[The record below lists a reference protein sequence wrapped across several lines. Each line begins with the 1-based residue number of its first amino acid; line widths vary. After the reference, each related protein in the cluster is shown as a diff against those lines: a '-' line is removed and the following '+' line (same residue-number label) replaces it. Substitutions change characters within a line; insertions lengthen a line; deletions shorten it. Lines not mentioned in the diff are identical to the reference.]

1 MTLVDRQGRV
11 FGRWSALD
19 VVIAFLLLGLIP
31 LLYGAFLLFRPAV
44 PSLTSVEPSQ
54 VTFGEIVNVTVRGN
68 HLRPYMRVSFNDQQG
83 KSFLFA
89 DSTKAVVEVSNL
101 PPGIYDVILY
111 DYAQERARIA
121 KGFAVIA
128 LPRPQAE
135 LDVIGT
141 FTAVNDQVASQL
153 KSDVELT
160 GLGRIL
166 RVGTREPSV
175 TRTRVGEDELVNVAS
190 GAGFNV
196 PAVIRANCTLI
207 VRGGLASCVAL
218 ETTLVRDVILTVAV
232 ANIRTFFQIDQVRA
246 AATGPTLNVRVR
258 FAGDRAV
265 VALLKVGDV
274 DVPRSNPFA
283 TGAAITRVG
292 GVVRSSASVVVSTMM
307 RPQGDVSFVS
317 AGDIATV
324 DAVLRLSADRT
335 PDGWSYHGQPV
346 KPGRVLV
353 FHAPGYEVTGT
364 IQSAEE
370 SPR

>member
-19 VVIAFLLLGLIP
+19 VVIALLLLGLIP

-44 PSLTSVEPSQ
+44 PSLTSVEPAQ
-54 VTFGEIVNVTVRGN
+54 ITFGENVSVTLRGN
-68 HLRPYMRVSFNDQQG
+68 NLRPYMRVSFNDQQG

-89 DSTKAVVEVSNL
+89 DSTKAVVEVSNI
-101 PPGIYDVILY
+101 PPGVYDVILY

-128 LPRPQAE
+128 VPRPQAE

-141 FTAVNDQVASQL
+141 FTAVGEQVAAQL
-153 KSDVELT
+153 KPEVELA

-166 RVGTREPSV
+166 RIGTREPSI
-175 TRTRVGEDELVNVAS
+175 TRTRVGVDELVNVAS
-190 GAGFNV
+190 NTAFNI
-196 PAVIRANCTLI
+196 PAVIRANCTLVI
-207 VRGGLASCVAL
+207 RGGLASCVAL
-218 ETTLVRDVILTVAV
+218 DNTLARDVVLTVAL
-232 ANIRTFFQIDQVRA
+232 ANTRTFFQIDQVRA
-246 AATGPTLNVRVR
+246 AIPGPTLNVRVR
-258 FAGDRAV
+258 FVGDRAV

-274 DVPRSNPFA
+274 DLPRSNPFA
-283 TGAAITRVG
+283 TGAAITRRG
-292 GVVRSSASVVVSTMM
+292 EVVRSSASVVVSTLM
-307 RPQGDVSFVS
+307 RPQGDVSAVS
-317 AGDIATV
+317 ASDIATV

-335 PDGWSYHGQPV
+335 PDGWSYHGQAV
-346 KPGRVLV
+346 KPGRVLT